1 MISTKRELSPNSG
14 FFSDKIS
21 RRRFIELG
29 MASTFLTFLAPKAIG
44 LSRGQIAP
52 SRDSIIVAS
61 DGAPEELVSSALEAL
76 GGLNRFIGAGDSVLI
91 KPNASFAY
99 GPVRATNTSP
109 GIASAV
115 ASLCFEAGASEVVFA
130 DHVLMRPASTTLDLN
145 GLNNAAEDCGAKFV
159 SLEKSSDFEL
169 VEVEGSNVLKK
180 VDVAKLYRESDVFIN
195 LPVLKHHSSTGS
207 TIGMKNLM
215 GLVYDRSAF
224 HRRGLHE
231 CIAELYLAVKPDL
244 TIVDATSALLSNG
257 PRGPGDVV
265 KLGKIVVGV
274 DPVAVDLVS
283 LSLGSSMGYHGFTL
297 DGSNNRY
304 IDVAAGLG
312 IGDGDPESVAEK
324 TFELNAADSPGG
336 EIIKPGEDEI
346 EPVERKIPVWAPYAS
361 LSAASV
367 ALGILATLYSRRRAK
382 VARGEKRKHGLP
394 KDE

>member
-1 MISTKRELSPNSG
+1 MIRKERELTKTSG
-14 FFSDKIS
+14 FFSDRIS

-29 MASTFLTFLAPKAIG
+29 IASTFLTFLAPKAVV
-44 LSRGQIAP
+44 LSSGRAVP
-52 SRDSIIVAS
+52 SRDSVIVAS
-61 DGAPEELVSSALEAL
+61 DGAPEELVSSALEAI
-76 GGLNRFIGAGDSVLI
+76 GGLDSFIGAGDSVLI

-99 GPVRATNTSP
+99 GPERATNTSP

-130 DHVLMRPASTTLDLN
+130 DHLLMRPASTTLDIN
-145 GLNNAAEDCGAKFV
+145 GLNKAAEDCGAKFV

-180 VDVAKLYRESDVFIN
+180 VEVAKLYRESDVFIN

-215 GLVYDRSAF
+215 GLIYDRSAF
-224 HRRGLHE
+224 HRNGLHE
-231 CIAELYLAVKPDL
+231 CIAELHLAVKPDL

-257 PRGPGDVV
+257 PSGPGDVV

-283 LSLGSSMGYHGFTL
+283 LSLGSSMGYNEFTL

-304 IDVAAGLG
+304 IEVAAGLG
-312 IGDGDPESVAEK
+312 IGDGEPESVAEK
-324 TFELNAADSPGG
+324 TFELSAADSRGG
-336 EIIKPGEDEI
+336 ETIKPGEDDT
-346 EPVERKIPVWAPYAS
+346 EPVARKIPTWAPYAA
-361 LSAASV
+361 LSAAS
-367 ALGILATLYSRRRAK
+367 AAIGIFATLYSRRRAE
-382 VARGEKRKHGLP
+382 VARDKKGKHSIP
-394 KDE
+394 NDE